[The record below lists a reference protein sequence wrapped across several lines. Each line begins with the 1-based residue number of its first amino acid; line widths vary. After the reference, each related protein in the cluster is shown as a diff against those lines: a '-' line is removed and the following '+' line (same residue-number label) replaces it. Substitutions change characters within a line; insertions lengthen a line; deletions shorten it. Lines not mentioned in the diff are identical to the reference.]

1 MSVDYLSLTLHLHI
15 GTRHPV
21 AHRRVSTRYTFS
33 MQDTLRNSVLGFPL
47 ISEWLDVQW
56 TICLF
61 PFPST
66 PGYLV
71 LLSSVQTHA
80 LFSPLSKQNPL
91 SLSPSPYITL
101 SCLLFLQ
108 SGAACQES
116 ERFSVCTKRPG
127 KGALRTELPG
137 LGPKRE
143 VFKLCVSPMKNQEL
157 GGAASCMCQYLC
169 VCVHA
174 LTWSYTGD

>member
-33 MQDTLRNSVLGFPL
+33 MQDTLWNSILGFPL

-56 TICLF
+56 TVCLF
-61 PFPST
+61 PFPSM

-71 LLSSVQTHA
+71 LLSSIQTHV

-91 SLSPSPYITL
+91 SLSPSPYIAL

-108 SGAACQES
+108 SGDACQES
-116 ERFSVCTKRPG
+116 ERFSVCVLSDLGKEHLGQNCLFWAQNTRFSNSMLVPG
-127 KGALRTELPG
+127 IRRSSRKHLA
-137 LGPKRE
+137 
-143 VFKLCVSPMKNQEL
+143 CVS
-157 GGAASCMCQYLC
+157 AS
-169 VCVHA
+169 VCVHVLA
-174 LTWSYTGD
+174 